1 MRSHEKSS
9 SLSGS
14 VASSMSSLHGVSD
27 LTDMKEVVKDIA
39 KRLEILEKVFLFVD
53 FEQIRELVDK
63 FSQLELAPTS
73 KAGIDRALNSTSP
86 QSLLA
91 EQQIAEEKPKASK
104 KSRPKVSAQAPV
116 AAEAGAPDAGADSS
130 NGRVAAASPMS
141 SSSAN
146 ASETPAQLARS
157 PSASRLQPLK
167 RSHLAG
173 PLRTTHLANAP
184 LNPTESSASLLQ
196 APKPFHA
203 CVGQPCD
210 DDEHDAEPETARV
223 SEDVKSRI
231 QFGLGLT
238 SSTVASTDAGDPMS
252 TTSSWSQSGLTFA
265 NDSGAVSARADVDSR
280 ATGESELAEPIDSE
294 RLSNFMKQATRP
306 RFRQQFQGYR

>member
-27 LTDMKEVVKDIA
+27 LTDVKDVVKDLA

-63 FSQLELAPTS
+63 FSQLGLAPTA
-73 KAGIDRALNSTSP
+73 KAGVDRALNSTSP
-86 QSLLA
+86 QSSLA
-91 EQQIAEEKPKASK
+91 EQTIAEEKPKATK

-116 AAEAGAPDAGADSS
+116 AAEDGEADAGANSLVS
-130 NGRVAAASPMS
+130 AASPMS
-141 SSSAN
+141 RSSAN
-146 ASETPAQLARS
+146 ASETQPPQLSRS
-157 PSASRLQPLK
+157 SSASRLQPLK

-173 PLRTTHLANAP
+173 PLRTTHLASSSE
-184 LNPTESSASLLQ
+184 NPAESSASLLQ

-203 CVGQPCD
+203 CIGQPCD
-210 DDEHDAEPETARV
+210 DDEEDADAETARG

-238 SSTVASTDAGDPMS
+238 SSTVASTDVGDPMS
-252 TTSSWSQSGLTFA
+252 TTSSWNHSLANESG
-265 NDSGAVSARADVDSR
+265 GVSARADLNGRGAV
-280 ATGESELAEPIDSE
+280 GEVEHAAEPIDSE